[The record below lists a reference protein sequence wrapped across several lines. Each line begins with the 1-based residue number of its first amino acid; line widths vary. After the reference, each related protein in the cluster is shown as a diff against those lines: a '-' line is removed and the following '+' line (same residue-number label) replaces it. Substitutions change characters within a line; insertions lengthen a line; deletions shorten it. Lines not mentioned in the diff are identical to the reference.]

1 MGRHSIETER
11 PSACL
16 YGTVFR
22 LARVVIVARNEDQ
35 AAEGETGGRRV
46 RADARR
52 NIGTVVQAAREVFA
66 TSGIDA
72 PMRDIAEKAGVG
84 VGTIYRH
91 FPQRA
96 DLIAAVFRHEVDA
109 CAAEAPTLLERF
121 EPGEALDRWMQHYV
135 DFIVAKRGLASSLYS
150 GGSAY
155 EALPAYFDRH
165 LEPALQG
172 LLDAAVAAGEVRADA
187 RPHDLLRA
195 VAHLCRAG
203 SNQDPAQAR
212 LLVSLLVDG
221 LRYRASR

>member
-1 MGRHSIETER
+1 MGMM
-11 PSACL
+11 
-16 YGTVFR
+16 
-22 LARVVIVARNEDQ
+22 VAAQSEDQ
-35 AAEGETGGRRV
+35 VVTGERDDRRV

-66 TSGIDA
+66 SSGIDA
-72 PMRDIAEKAGVG
+72 PMREIAEKAGVG

-109 CAAEAPTLLERF
+109 CAAEAAALLERF
-121 EPGEALDRWMQHYV
+121 EPGEALDRWMQRYV

-150 GGSAY
+150 GGPAY
-155 EALPAYFDRH
+155 EALPAYFDKH

-172 LLDAAVAAGEVRADA
+172 LLDAAVAARDVRADA

-195 VAHLCRAG
+195 VANLCRAG
-203 SNQDPAQAR
+203 SNDDPAQAR

-221 LRYRASR
+221 LRYRASL